1 VYKIYNILSFLLI
14 PIIYLNIYLRLIKNK
29 EDKIRYKERFGKTSI
44 KRPNK
49 KIIWIH
55 AASIGEFKSC
65 KTLIEAYH
73 NEYCILVTTTTKT
86 AADYAVKNFSRK
98 IIHQYAPFDVTLW
111 VNRFINFWKPKL
123 VLWIE
128 SDLWPNTLLTIKKK
142 NIKSLFINA
151 RISPASFKRWKKT
164 ASSYNDLLNTF
175 SYIFAQSKE
184 DLKRL
189 SELTNRKI
197 EFIGNLKLS
206 NINVTQNF
214 KSEINNQKIKIML
227 ASTHKGEELK
237 LLNFVKNLIYNYPK
251 IQFYIAPR
259 HISRTD
265 KIKKI
270 LDNERL
276 SNCLENQDSDRKII
290 IINSFGNLPKY
301 FNKSDIVI
309 LGGSFTKDGG
319 HNPIEPALFN
329 CAIISGQHMFNWQN
343 IYEEM
348 LEEKAC
354 YISND
359 ILKLENY
366 VVSLINDK
374 KMLII
379 AKENALKFTNKSF
392 FDKNKLKDII
402 NNSLLDNA

>member
-1 VYKIYNILSFLLI
+1 M
-14 PIIYLNIYLRLIKNK
+14 
-29 EDKIRYKERFGKTSI
+29 
-44 KRPNK
+44 
-49 KIIWIH
+49 
-55 AASIGEFKSC
+55 
-65 KTLIEAYH
+65 
-73 NEYCILVTTTTKT
+73 
-86 AADYAVKNFSRK
+86 
-98 IIHQYAPFDVTLW
+98 
-111 VNRFINFWKPKL
+111 
-123 VLWIE
+123 
-128 SDLWPNTLLTIKKK
+128 
-142 NIKSLFINA
+142 
-151 RISPASFKRWKKT
+151 
-164 ASSYNDLLNTF
+164 
-175 SYIFAQSKE
+175 
-184 DLKRL
+184 
-189 SELTNRKI
+189 
-197 EFIGNLKLS
+197 KLS